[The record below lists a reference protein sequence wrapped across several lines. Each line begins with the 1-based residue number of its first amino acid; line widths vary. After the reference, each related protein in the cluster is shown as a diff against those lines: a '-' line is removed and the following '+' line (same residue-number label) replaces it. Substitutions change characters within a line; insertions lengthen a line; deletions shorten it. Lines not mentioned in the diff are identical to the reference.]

1 MKTTWIGAALL
12 GAALA
17 LGAGAAG
24 AQAAREFSPTVQLGG
39 QTLLKNGQGTRYK
52 AIFKVYDLALYLP
65 AKTQDA
71 AQVLAMP
78 GAKRASFV
86 ALRDIPAD
94 QFGLSLVSGM
104 RENVSARHA
113 AEVIGYMSDVIAV
126 FSSEKMIKAGQ
137 TFRVDYVPSKG
148 TSFYL
153 DDKQKGPT
161 VANPLFAEAVLSI
174 WMGPKPVEAQL
185 KDSLLGKAAP
195 APNAQSLN

>member
-1 MKTTWIGAALL
+1 MKATWIGAALL

-39 QTLLKNGQGTRYK
+39 QTLLKNGQGTRYR
-52 AIFKVYDLALYLP
+52 AVFKVYDMALYLP
-65 AKTQDA
+65 SRTQDA

-86 ALRDIPAD
+86 ALRDIPGD

-104 RENVSARHA
+104 RENINPQHA
-113 AEVIGYMSDVIAV
+113 AEVVRHMNDVIAV
-126 FSSEKMIKAGQ
+126 FSTETTIRAGQ
-137 TFRVDYVPSKG
+137 SFRVDHVPGKG
-148 TSFYL
+148 TSFFL

-161 VANPLFAEAVLSI
+161 VANPLFAEAVFSI
-174 WMGPKPVEAQL
+174 WMGRKPVETQL
-185 KDSLLGKAAP
+185 KDGLLGRAAP
-195 APNAQSLN
+195 AVNAQLSN